1 MATIMIETTLA
12 SPTGEWIIQA
22 SSIGL
27 RYVGFFPKTRY
38 EQGENRHTE
47 MAKKQLTEYFAGKRQ
62 RFDVVLDVDGTHFQK
77 QVWQVLAQVPFG
89 ETHSYGWIAERLG
102 NKNAVRAVGAANG
115 KNPISIIVPCHRI
128 IGANGKLTG
137 YAGGL
142 EAKEWLLQHEGV
154 SFKK

>member
-1 MATIMIETTLA
+1 MIETTLV

-22 SSIGL
+22 SNDGL
-27 RYVGFFPKTRY
+27 RYVGFFPNTRY
-38 EQGENRHTE
+38 EQGENQHTE
-47 MAKKQLTEYFAGKRQ
+47 TAKKQLNEYFAGKRK
-62 RFDVVLDVDGTHFQK
+62 RFDVALDVDGTHFQK
-77 QVWQVLAQVPFG
+77 QVWRILAQVPFG
-89 ETHSYGWIAERLG
+89 ETYTYGWIAERLG

-142 EAKEWLLQHEGV
+142 EAKAWLLQHEGV